1 MIIFASSCFFVYYY
15 LIIFSSCA
23 SKDKDTYLFLK
34 TETCKDIFF
43 ILIFGFK
50 RWGVGVRFVRIS
62 QPKDIFFFISIRTRN
77 ISEYYLI
84 AAIIILAAF
93 YFGSLDLTFYN
104 NQIFGSIYHRLVC
117 KYNKSCSCFYL
128 LFRI

>member
-1 MIIFASSCFFVYYY
+1 M
-15 LIIFSSCA
+15 
-23 SKDKDTYLFLK
+23 YLFLK

-128 LFRI
+128 LFGI